1 MINKCLVES
10 HKFLNHNE
18 VGTVDYDYSGNGTL
32 VTDEI
37 QDTFE
42 EQVVPLQVRGSWDFT
57 N

>member
-37 QDTFE
+37 VLDCT
-42 EQVVPLQVRGSWDFT
+42 
-57 N
+57 